1 MARALGA
8 AIGAFAFGLI
18 LAGAALLLAGA
29 AHAQEL
35 DKPILLV
42 AKPQLQGGYKH
53 TAVLAVP
60 TRDGKHIGFIL
71 NRATEVTM
79 STLFPEH
86 APSAKVVDPVYFG
99 GPEALDAIFALVKGR
114 PGPNALH
121 LFGEFYVTGE
131 AVMVDRIIEQMP
143 NEARFFVGFV
153 GWQPG
158 ELAMEIQKGAWF
170 VDSPDGSQIM
180 RRDTGHMWEEL
191 VRKLASR
198 VGT

>member
-8 AIGAFAFGLI
+8 AFGAFAFGLM
-18 LAGAALLLAGA
+18 LAGAALLLARA
-29 AHAQEL
+29 AHAQDLER
-35 DKPILLV
+35 PILLV
-42 AKPQLQGGYKH
+42 AKPQLQGGYRR
-53 TAVLAVP
+53 TTVLAVP
-60 TRDGKHIGFIL
+60 TRDGRHIGFIL

-79 STLFPEH
+79 SSLFPDH

-99 GPEALDAIFALVKGR
+99 GPEALDAVFAVVKGN
-114 PGPNALH
+114 PGANAFH

-131 AVMVDRIIEQMP
+131 AVSVDRIIEQKP

-158 ELAMEIQKGAWF
+158 ELAAEIQKGAWF
-170 VDSPDGSQIM
+170 FDSPDGTQIM
-180 RRDTGHMWEEL
+180 RKDTANMWEEL
-191 VRKLASR
+191 SRKLASR

>member
-8 AIGAFAFGLI
+8 AIGAFAFGLV

-29 AHAQEL
+29 AHAQ
-35 DKPILLV
+35 DIDRPILLV
-42 AKPQLQGGYKH
+42 AKPNLQGGYKH
-53 TAVLAVP
+53 TALLAVP
-60 TRDGKHIGFIL
+60 TRDGRHIGFIL

-79 STLFPEH
+79 SSLFPDH

-99 GPEALDAIFALVKGR
+99 GPEALDAIFAVVKGS
-114 PGPNALH
+114 PGANAFH
-121 LFGEFYVTGE
+121 LFGDYYVTGE
-131 AVMVDRIIEQMP
+131 AVSVDRIIEQKP

-170 VDSPDGSQIM
+170 TDQPDAMQIM
-180 RRDTGHMWEEL
+180 RKDTGGMWEEL
-191 VRKLASR
+191 ARKLASR

>member
-8 AIGAFAFGLI
+8 AVGAFAFGLI

-29 AHAQEL
+29 AHAQDL
-35 DKPILLV
+35 DRPILLV
-42 AKPQLQGGYKH
+42 AKPNLTGGYRH

-60 TRDGKHIGFIL
+60 TRDGRHVGFIL

-79 STLFPEH
+79 SSLFPEH

-99 GPEALDAIFALVKGR
+99 GPEALDAIFAVVKGN

-131 AVMVDRIIEQMP
+131 AVSVDRIIEQRP
-143 NEARFFVGFV
+143 NEARYFVGFV

-158 ELAMEIQKGAWF
+158 ELAQEIQKGAWF
-170 VDSPDGSQIM
+170 TDSPDGAQIM
-180 RRDTGHMWEEL
+180 RRDTMNMWEEL
-191 VRKLASR
+191 ARKLAGR
-198 VGT
+198 IGT